1 MMEKQL
7 EVCWWDGSTVGHLI
21 NRGSLFFVYDE
32 GWLSRGLN
40 LSPLNLPFNE
50 IAFNGAKGIDGVPGL
65 IADCLPDSW
74 GRKVARTAFAR
85 NKWGEPTTMSLLA
98 WRGERGLGALR
109 FRPPLREGSGGKP
122 DVLEKVSVASLA
134 RGAMDI
140 ARGKP
145 SAFLPQLARGGS
157 AGGAGPKALVL
168 AYPDGTLGV
177 GEPDGEGR
185 PCLLKFDESRTA
197 EHARSEDAYGRM
209 ARAAGI
215 RCFETELIEE
225 AAGSDRR
232 HLLVTR
238 FDVMEGDASGY
249 RFHFHSASGLL
260 HKGPLELDYTDL
272 FRAAIR
278 LAIAPEGLREL
289 ARRMIF
295 NVLAS
300 NQDDHGKN
308 HAFLL
313 DEETGQWSLTPAY
326 DLTYSAGLVQRG
338 TQVAGEVWPKAA
350 TMQKLCEGAG
360 IGREEFRENF
370 HEVVTAVNKWPKWAS
385 ESGVPR
391 EKRSEIK
398 SRLQRIMAE
407 VLD

>member
-1 MMEKQL
+1 MMEKKLQ
-7 EVCWWDGSTVGHLI
+7 VCWWDGSVVGHLI
-21 NRGSLFFVYDE
+21 HRGSIFFVYDE
-32 GWLSRGLN
+32 QWLRRGLN
-40 LSPLNLPFNE
+40 LSPLSLPFNE
-50 IAFNGAKGIDGVPGL
+50 VAFNGAKGIDGVPGL
-65 IADCLPDSW
+65 IADCLPDAW
-74 GRKVARTAFAR
+74 GRKVARTAFAK

-98 WRGERGLGALR
+98 WRGQRGLGALR
-109 FRPPLREGSGGKP
+109 FQPPLEGGRHE
-122 DVLEKVSVASLA
+122 VLEKVSAASLA
-134 RGAMDI
+134 RGAMDV
-140 ARGKP
+140 ARGKL

-157 AGGAGPKALVL
+157 AGGAMPKALVL
-168 AYPDGTLGV
+168 AYPDGTLSV

-197 EHARSEDAYGRM
+197 ENARSEDAYVRM

-215 RCFETELIEE
+215 RCFETEPIKE

-238 FDVMEGDASGY
+238 FDVMEGDASGH

-260 HKGPLELDYTDL
+260 HKGPLDLDYADL

-295 NVLAS
+295 NVLAA

-326 DLTYSAGLVQRG
+326 DLTYSSGIVQRG
-338 TQVAGEVWPKAA
+338 TQIAGEVWPKAA

-360 IGREEFRENF
+360 IGREEFRENLD
-370 HEVVTAVNKWPKWAS
+370 EVLAAIKKWPKWAA

-391 EKRSEIK
+391 ERK
-398 SRLQRIMAE
+398 SAITDRLRRITAE
-407 VLD
+407 VLG